1 MPQLDPHAH
10 YQLRLVRRFD
20 GAGIMTHPSLAQPK
34 SLKARDKTL
43 DITAGSERGA
53 LQKARNYCR
62 RGAKRKGELPGEFIG
77 VVLVKHVSDASRPIT
92 VKRSGFQVDQKAQ
105 TNNRN
110 HRLDGFCRCRRKGLY
125 RRPGDSLRIES
136 GGVDFLTPERQE
148 NTYGDVEVFGRR
160 PGLSRY
166 GFTMKPCLVKS

>member
-43 DITAGSERGA
+43 DITVGSERGA

-92 VKRSGFQVDQKAQ
+92 VKRSGFQVTKRPRRTTGTTVWMDFVDADGKAY
-105 TNNRN
+105 T
-110 HRLDGFCRCRRKGLY
+110 
-125 RRPGDSLRIES
+125 
-136 GGVDFLTPERQE
+136 VDPATHYVLNP
-148 NTYGDVEVFGRR
+148 VV
-160 PGLSRY
+160 
-166 GFTMKPCLVKS
+166 